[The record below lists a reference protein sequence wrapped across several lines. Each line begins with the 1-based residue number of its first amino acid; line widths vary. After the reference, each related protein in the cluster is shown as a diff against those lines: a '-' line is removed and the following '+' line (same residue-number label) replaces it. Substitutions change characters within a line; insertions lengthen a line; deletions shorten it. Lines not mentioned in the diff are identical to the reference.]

1 MTDREK
7 QMTPVPAAYGHYS
20 DLQSFTE
27 KSVLPSGGEVWIYQ
41 HRADKHYI

>member
-20 DLQSFTE
+20 DLQSFG